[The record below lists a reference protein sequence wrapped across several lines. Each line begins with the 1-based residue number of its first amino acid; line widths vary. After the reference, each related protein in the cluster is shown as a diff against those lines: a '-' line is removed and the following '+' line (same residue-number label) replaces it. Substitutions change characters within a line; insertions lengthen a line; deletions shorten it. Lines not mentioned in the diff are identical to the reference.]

1 MTHRFPGISHFR
13 DFIREQSATFDT
25 TSPSY
30 KWWLLANVM
39 IGTFM
44 AVLDATIVN
53 VGLPKIMAS
62 FGVGLD
68 KIEWVLTAYMLAL
81 AVMLPTSGWL
91 ADRFGYKRVYFLGLF
106 LFTLGSFLCGI
117 SPNENVLI
125 LSRVIQGLGAG
136 CLMPVGMAIITREFP
151 AEKRGVALG
160 FWSIA
165 SAASVSFGPLIGGY
179 LVDRF
184 NWPLIFD
191 VNVPV
196 GIAGMLAT
204 AIIQKENRNKHV
216 GPFDPIGFIS
226 VTIFLPFLL
235 YALTE
240 GNAST
245 NSGGWSSPVVLACFA
260 ISALA
265 FVVFISSELIVE
277 HPLIDL
283 RLLKNYNF
291 AISNVVTFIFGIGMF
306 GSTFLLPL
314 YLQNSL
320 GYTALQAGSV
330 FLPVGIIQG
339 CVAPMAG
346 FASTRI
352 NPKFLIIGG
361 ALLLAFTFYLNSD
374 MSYLTE
380 HGYIMTTLYMRGVA
394 MGVMFAPL
402 TAAAVVDIPLHKM
415 GQASGLLN
423 VIRQVGGSFGVAV
436 LTTIL
441 TTRINYH
448 TQSFGEMIQ
457 SNSPAYHETL
467 RNIGYFITSS
477 SGNAGSMVDKQS
489 QYILMS
495 HVTRQSFV
503 QAIDDNFLLAA
514 VITMVSAVPVIFLKI
529 GRKGKGKNSGN
540 GSAQHQSIDGEESLQ
555 PLTAPLEARN

>member
-1 MTHRFPGISHFR
+1 
-13 DFIREQSATFDT
+13 
-25 TSPSY
+25 
-30 KWWLLANVM
+30 
-39 IGTFM
+39 
-44 AVLDATIVN
+44 
-53 VGLPKIMAS
+53 
-62 FGVGLD
+62 
-68 KIEWVLTAYMLAL
+68 
-81 AVMLPTSGWL
+81 
-91 ADRFGYKRVYFLGLF
+91 
-106 LFTLGSFLCGI
+106 
-117 SPNENVLI
+117 
-125 LSRVIQGLGAG
+125 
-136 CLMPVGMAIITREFP
+136 
-151 AEKRGVALG
+151 
-160 FWSIA
+160 
-165 SAASVSFGPLIGGY
+165 
-179 LVDRF
+179 
-184 NWPLIFD
+184 
-191 VNVPV
+191 
-196 GIAGMLAT
+196 
-204 AIIQKENRNKHV
+204 
-216 GPFDPIGFIS
+216 
-226 VTIFLPFLL
+226 
-235 YALTE
+235 
-240 GNAST
+240 
-245 NSGGWSSPVVLACFA
+245 
-260 ISALA
+260 
-265 FVVFISSELIVE
+265 
-277 HPLIDL
+277 
-283 RLLKNYNF
+283 
-291 AISNVVTFIFGIGMF
+291 
-306 GSTFLLPL
+306 
-314 YLQNSL
+314 
-320 GYTALQAGSV
+320 
-330 FLPVGIIQG
+330 
-339 CVAPMAG
+339 MAG